1 MSKQLLA
8 GAAKIDITPPVGV
21 DLCGFGGREGHS
33 VGIHD
38 PLMAGALY
46 LDGTALPGAASGAV
60 LIITCDLIG
69 LDRAA
74 VADIR
79 ELVTAST
86 GLPGDRVMIGCSHTH
101 SGPST
106 HCLPTLGVPDDA
118 YLAVLKRKLAGLAKM
133 ALDCA
138 RPCRLG
144 TLREPVS
151 VGINRREMRQGALVL
166 GLNPTGTSAPYVD
179 VVAVDTVEGE
189 PLARYFVHAAHAV
202 TLGGDNLQISGDWPG
217 YAQRC
222 LERVYDSG
230 CVAMFGQ
237 GCCGNI
243 NSDPRGSFEIAE
255 AQGRIMAGAVLK
267 AAEYATKE
275 PEVVIGAALEELSLP
290 CQDPPPVA
298 DAEAIL
304 AAAEADAATKGT
316 SYGLKLM
323 YDGIVD
329 WAGRIL
335 ELSRSGATGLTVP
348 FEVQAFRLGN
358 FAVVAM
364 PGEVFVE
371 YALHLDE
378 RAPFAQTATMAYANG
393 NIGYVPTA
401 AAFPEGGYE
410 VDSAIRFYGDTMIAP
425 ASEQLILAAGEGLLR
440 QLRPA
445 GT

>member
-33 VGIHD
+33 TGIHD

-46 LDGTALPGAASGAV
+46 LDGTPLPGSDSGQV

-69 LDRAA
+69 FDRAA
-74 VADIR
+74 VAEIR
-79 ELVTAST
+79 DLVTAST
-86 GLPGDRVMIGCSHTH
+86 GLPGNRVMVGCSHTH
-101 SGPST
+101 SGPAT
-106 HCLPTLGVPDDA
+106 HCLPTLGVPDDS
-118 YLAVLKRKLAGLAKM
+118 YLAILKRKLAGLARM
-133 ALDCA
+133 AVDGA

-144 TLREPVS
+144 TQREPVS
-151 VGINRREMRQGALVL
+151 VGINRREMRQGAMVL
-166 GLNPTGTSAPYVD
+166 GLNPEGTTAPYVD
-179 VVAVDTVEGE
+179 VVAVDTIEGE

-202 TLGGDNLQISGDWPG
+202 TLGGDNLLISGDWPG

-222 LERVYDSG
+222 LERIYGNG
-230 CVAMFGQ
+230 CVALFGQ

-243 NSDPRGSFEIAE
+243 NSDPRGTFEVAE

-275 PEVVIGAALEELSLP
+275 PEVLVGAVSEELLLP
-290 CQDPPPVA
+290 CQDPPPVPE
-298 DAEAIL
+298 AEAIL
-304 AAAEADAATKGT
+304 AAAQADAATKGT
-316 SYGLKLM
+316 NYGLKLM
-323 YDGIVD
+323 YDGLVD
-329 WAGRIL
+329 WAERLL
-335 ELSRSGATGLTVP
+335 ELSRSGATGLTTP
-348 FEVQAFRLGN
+348 FELQLFRLGN
-358 FAVVAM
+358 FALIAM

-378 RAPFAQTATMAYANG
+378 TPLFRQTATMAYANG

-410 VDSAIRFYGDTMIAP
+410 VHSAIRFYGDTMIPP
-425 ASEQLILAAGEGLLR
+425 ACEQLILAAGKRLLR